1 MCCVTGDA
9 MCNAIPNH
17 LRQQATILG
26 LIGAVGGFVSD
37 VLQPL
42 APFSKYIF
50 VLSLAA
56 SLVLGIAVVVMQ
68 NRRHRTMPL
77 LFLSVA
83 FLVFSGLLLSLQ
95 TKESEAKGILA
106 TNFPAIESL
115 QSVLGLIQR
124 DVAEIK
130 ETTKKTAETV
140 TRIEGSSERTARS
153 TETIA
158 RSTDKIAASLEAIQQ
173 GFVNLSKSGGVI
185 ENASRPEEH
194 YYNARLYEQ
203 RGDYLNARRSYNSF
217 FAFKLDFLDP
227 HLRYQSF
234 LTLQEGRVGAREI
247 YSGIYEG
254 DKRPLIEFARI
265 LLFDAP
271 QRTEMLKTFAAANPE
286 FSPAFYE
293 LSREFSALRK
303 GTQSLG
309 DKRAELDAL
318 ETFQKL
324 NSEGKFLR
332 YFIDKELAANWL
344 QDVETRAKALAVLKR
359 SASGNPITLSAS
371 RSNTDW
377 TISLQM
383 LEIPREV
390 FYRLESEESFRSTGT
405 MEAKN
410 PATGLNMP
418 NMYFSLRPNTG
429 KTKIQVKY
437 TDVGNEMRGPYTLE
451 FDPDK
456 ALFESQKKILDLTKN
471 GWVSFRDFDGKLLLY
486 FTHLLS
492 TRCALKE
499 VAYGLNSQSTP
510 SIFDVPKCN
519 DKDPFS
525 VPDVKIYVEV
535 PKNSQYATVQ
545 LTFKDGSK
553 SEAVRFDR

>member
-1 MCCVTGDA
+1 MS
-9 MCNAIPNH
+9 NAIPNH

-234 LTLQEGRVGAREI
+234 LTLQEGRAGAREI

-332 YFIDKELAANWL
+332 YFIDKELAGNWL

-359 SASGNPITLSAS
+359 SASDPISLSAS

-499 VAYGLNSQSTP
+499 VAYGLNSASTP

-519 DKDPFS
+519 DKDPFA